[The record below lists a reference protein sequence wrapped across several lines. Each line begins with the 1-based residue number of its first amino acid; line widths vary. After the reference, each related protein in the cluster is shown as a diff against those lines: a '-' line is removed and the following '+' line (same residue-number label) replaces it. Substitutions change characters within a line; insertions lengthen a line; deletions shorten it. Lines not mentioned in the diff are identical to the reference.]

1 MRIII
6 NNIYIK
12 SFFLCITEIFRVTL
26 ISGHANMRT
35 CRMKS
40 TAFAAALLLG
50 LASASINA
58 ADMVSVK
65 QISAELASDLAWE
78 AVRACREKGYQVSAV
93 VVDRSASTQVV
104 IRDTLA
110 PRFTIQIAEE
120 KANAVILSKV
130 SSSEFRKNRQ
140 DIRMEMNHV
149 DGLLVLEGGVPI
161 TAAGSLVGAIG
172 VSGAPGGDKD
182 AECALE
188 ALKNIADRLEF
199 AD

>member
-1 MRIII
+1 MKRIA
-6 NNIYIK
+6 
-12 SFFLCITEIFRVTL
+12 LVTL
-26 ISGHANMRT
+26 LL
-35 CRMKS
+35 
-40 TAFAAALLLG
+40 TAC
-50 LASASINA
+50 AS
-58 ADMVSVK
+58 VSATAEDLIGVK
-65 QISAELASDLAWE
+65 QISAEFASDLAWE
-78 AVRACREKGYQVSAV
+78 TVKVCREKGYQVSAV

-130 SSSEFRKNRQ
+130 SSSEFRKNRE

-149 DGLLVLEGGVPI
+149 SGLLVLEGGLPI
-161 TAAGSLVGAIG
+161 TASGSLVGAIG

-182 AECALE
+182 AECAMAALE
-188 ALKNIADRLEF
+188 KLADRLEF

>member
-6 NNIYIK
+6 NYICIK
-12 SFFLCITEIFRVTL
+12 TFFQPITQF
-26 ISGHANMRT
+26 SGYIAMTERLRRNPV
-35 CRMKS
+35 KS
-40 TAFAAALLLG
+40 TAIAALLLSG
-50 LASASINA
+50 LLSAPVNA
-58 ADMVSVK
+58 EDLVDVR

-78 AVRACREKGYQVSAV
+78 AVRACRERGYQVSAV

-110 PRFTIQIAEE
+110 PRFTIQIAAE

-130 SSSEFRKNRQ
+130 SSSEFRRNRE

-149 DGLLVLEGGVPI
+149 DGLLVLEGGHPI
-161 TAAGSLVGAIG
+161 TASGSLVGAIG
-172 VSGAPGGDKD
+172 VSGAPGGDLD
-182 AECALE
+182 AECAMQAME
-188 ALKNIADRLEF
+188 KIAERLEF

>member
-6 NNIYIK
+6 NYICIK
-12 SFFLCITEIFRVTL
+12 TFFQSITQFSGYIAVTERL
-26 ISGHANMRT
+26 RRN
-35 CRMKS
+35 RMKS
-40 TAFAAALLLG
+40 TAIAALLLSG
-50 LASASINA
+50 LLSAPVNA
-58 ADMVSVK
+58 EDLVNVR

-78 AVRACREKGYQVSAV
+78 AVRACRERGYQVSAV

-110 PRFTIQIAEE
+110 PRFTIQIAAE

-130 SSSEFRKNRQ
+130 SSSEFRRNRE

-149 DGLLVLEGGVPI
+149 DGLLVLEGGLPV
-161 TAAGSLVGAIG
+161 TASGSLVGAIG
-172 VSGAPGGDKD
+172 VSGAPGGDLD
-182 AECALE
+182 AECAMQAME
-188 ALKNIADRLEF
+188 KIAERLEF

>member
-1 MRIII
+1 
-6 NNIYIK
+6 
-12 SFFLCITEIFRVTL
+12 
-26 ISGHANMRT
+26 
-35 CRMKS
+35 MKS

-130 SSSEFRKNRQ
+130 SSSEFRKNRE

-188 ALKNIADRLEF
+188 ALENVADRLEF

>member
-1 MRIII
+1 
-6 NNIYIK
+6 
-12 SFFLCITEIFRVTL
+12 
-26 ISGHANMRT
+26 
-35 CRMKS
+35 MKS
-40 TAFAAALLLG
+40 TAFAATLLLG
-50 LASASINA
+50 VASASVNA

-130 SSSEFRKNRQ
+130 SSSEFRKNRE

-188 ALKNIADRLEF
+188 ALENVADRLEF

>member
-1 MRIII
+1 MKPTAIA
-6 NNIYIK
+6 
-12 SFFLCITEIFRVTL
+12 TL
-26 ISGHANMRT
+26 
-35 CRMKS
+35 
-40 TAFAAALLLG
+40 LLLG
-50 LASASINA
+50 FASQTAYAEDLI
-58 ADMVSVK
+58 SVR

-130 SSSEFRKNRQ
+130 SSSEFRKNRE

-149 DGLLVLEGGVPI
+149 NGLLVLEGGLPI
-161 TAAGSLVGAIG
+161 TASGSLVGAIG
-172 VSGAPGGDKD
+172 VSGAPGGDRD

-188 ALKNIADRLEF
+188 ALGKVAERLEF
-199 AD
+199 AE

>member
-1 MRIII
+1 M
-6 NNIYIK
+6 K
-12 SFFLCITEIFRVTL
+12 PVT
-26 ISGHANMRT
+26 AT
-35 CRMKS
+35 
-40 TAFAAALLLG
+40 ALLL
-50 LASASINA
+50 LAAASLPSHAEDLIN
-58 ADMVSVK
+58 VK

-78 AVRACREKGYQVSAV
+78 SVRACRAKGYQVSAV

-110 PRFTIQIAEE
+110 PRFTIQIAAE

-130 SSSEFRKNRQ
+130 SSSEFRRNRE

-161 TAAGSLVGAIG
+161 QASGSMVGAIG
-172 VSGAPGGDKD
+172 VSGAPGGDRD
-182 AECALE
+182 AECAME
-188 ALKNIADRLEF
+188 ALEKLEERLEF

>member
-1 MRIII
+1 
-6 NNIYIK
+6 
-12 SFFLCITEIFRVTL
+12 
-26 ISGHANMRT
+26 
-35 CRMKS
+35 MKS
-40 TAFAAALLLG
+40 IAAATLLL
-50 LASASINA
+50 LAAAPTASQA
-58 ADMVSVK
+58 ADLISVK

-78 AVRACREKGYQVSAV
+78 AVRACRAKGYQVSAV

-120 KANAVILSKV
+120 KANSVILSKV
-130 SSSEFRKNRQ
+130 SSSEFRKNRE

-149 DGLLVLEGGVPI
+149 DGLLVLEGGLPV
-161 TAAGSLVGAIG
+161 TAGGSMVGAIG
-172 VSGAPGGDKD
+172 VSGAPGGEKD

-188 ALKNIADRLEF
+188 ALAKLEERLEF

>member
-1 MRIII
+1 
-6 NNIYIK
+6 
-12 SFFLCITEIFRVTL
+12 
-26 ISGHANMRT
+26 
-35 CRMKS
+35 MKS

-130 SSSEFRKNRQ
+130 SSSEFRKNRE

-188 ALKNIADRLEF
+188 ALENIADRLEF

>member
-1 MRIII
+1 
-6 NNIYIK
+6 
-12 SFFLCITEIFRVTL
+12 
-26 ISGHANMRT
+26 
-35 CRMKS
+35 MKS
-40 TAFAAALLLG
+40 KAFAAALLLG

-130 SSSEFRKNRQ
+130 SSSEFRKNRE

-188 ALKNIADRLEF
+188 ALESVADRL
-199 AD
+199 

>member
-1 MRIII
+1 
-6 NNIYIK
+6 
-12 SFFLCITEIFRVTL
+12 
-26 ISGHANMRT
+26 
-35 CRMKS
+35 MKS
-40 TAFAAALLLG
+40 ATIATMLLLG
-50 LASASINA
+50 LTSQASHAGDLIN
-58 ADMVSVK
+58 VR

-78 AVRACREKGYQVSAV
+78 AVKACREKGYQVSAV

-130 SSSEFRKNRQ
+130 SSSEFRKNRD

-149 DGLLVLEGGVPI
+149 DGLLVLEGGLPI
-161 TAAGSLVGAIG
+161 TASGSLVGAIG
-172 VSGAPGGDKD
+172 VSGAPGGDRD
-182 AECALE
+182 AECAIE
-188 ALKNIADRLEF
+188 ALEEVADRLEF

>member
-1 MRIII
+1 M
-6 NNIYIK
+6 K
-12 SFFLCITEIFRVTL
+12 TVT
-26 ISGHANMRT
+26 IATM
-35 CRMKS
+35 
-40 TAFAAALLLG
+40 LLLG
-50 LASASINA
+50 LVSQTTYAQDLIN
-58 ADMVSVK
+58 VR
-65 QISAELASDLAWE
+65 QISAELASDLAWG

-130 SSSEFRKNRQ
+130 SSSEFRKNRE

-149 DGLLVLEGGVPI
+149 DGLLVLEGGLPI
-161 TAAGSLVGAIG
+161 TASGSLVGAIG
-172 VSGAPGGDKD
+172 VSGAPGGDRD
-182 AECALE
+182 AECAMQ
-188 ALKNIADRLEF
+188 ALDEIADRLEF

>member
-6 NNIYIK
+6 NYICIK
-12 SFFLCITEIFRVTL
+12 TFFQPITQF
-26 ISGHANMRT
+26 SGYIAMTELPGRNPV
-35 CRMKS
+35 KS
-40 TAFAAALLLG
+40 TAIAALLLSG
-50 LASASINA
+50 LLSAPVNA
-58 ADMVSVK
+58 EDLVDVR

-78 AVRACREKGYQVSAV
+78 AVRACRERGYQVSAV

-110 PRFTIQIAEE
+110 PRFTIQIAAE

-130 SSSEFRKNRQ
+130 SSSEFRRNRE

-149 DGLLVLEGGVPI
+149 DGLLVLEGGLPV
-161 TAAGSLVGAIG
+161 TASGSLVGAIG
-172 VSGAPGGDKD
+172 VSGAPGGDLD
-182 AECALE
+182 AECAMQAME
-188 ALKNIADRLEF
+188 KIAERLEF